1 MKRTAD
7 ISDFLQPLRD
17 KPYQAYLSNALQVA
31 DVLDWVLQQ
40 LGKSEVWQTSFSIS
54 EEFIR
59 RLFFIEKSG
68 LVTKFN
74 LVLDHKAT
82 NKTLKLWAFITQVIN
97 TTYLADNHSKVLLVR
112 SQKGEVVSII
122 TSQNLTRG
130 NRCES
135 AVVTTDLDIFRTL
148 HAQIQDLITIPAEV
162 LRSDIADRTTE
173 VSQRYLRGKAASKVK
188 LHHQEMM
195 LAQVGSPL
203 AIENAHRNLLDM
215 EDDE

>member
-7 ISDFLQPLRD
+7 IQDFLQPLRD

-68 LVTKFN
+68 LVTRFN

-82 NKTLKLWAFITQVIN
+82 YKTLKLC
-97 TTYLADNHSKVLLVR
+97 VLFGRLFFY
-112 SQKGEVVSII
+112 GEWV
-122 TSQNLTRG
+122 
-130 NRCES
+130 
-135 AVVTTDLDIFRTL
+135 
-148 HAQIQDLITIPAEV
+148 
-162 LRSDIADRTTE
+162 
-173 VSQRYLRGKAASKVK
+173 GKMG
-188 LHHQEMM
+188 EM
-195 LAQVGSPL
+195 A
-203 AIENAHRNLLDM
+203 
-215 EDDE
+215 

>member
-7 ISDFLQPLRD
+7 ISDFLKPLRE

-59 RLFFIEKSG
+59 RLYFIEKSG
-68 LVTKFN
+68 LVTRFN

-82 NKTLKLWAFITQVIN
+82 NKTLKLWAFITQVIT

-112 SQKGEVVSII
+112 SEQGEVVSII

-130 NRCES
+130 NRSES
-135 AVVTTDLDIFRTL
+135 AVVTIDPDIFATL
-148 HAQIQDLITIPAEV
+148 QSQIEDLIKNHSVPLNDLFSRA
-162 LRSDIADRTTE
+162 IAAD
-173 VSQRYLRGKAASKVK
+173 
-188 LHHQEMM
+188 
-195 LAQVGSPL
+195 
-203 AIENAHRNLLDM
+203 
-215 EDDE
+215 

>member
-1 MKRTAD
+1 MKRSSS
-7 ISDFLQPLRD
+7 ISDFLKPIRE

-59 RLFFIEKSG
+59 RLYFIEKSG
-68 LVTKFN
+68 LVTRFK

-82 NKTLKLWAFITQVIN
+82 NKTLKLWAFITQVIT

-112 SQKGEVVSII
+112 SERGEVVSII

-130 NRCES
+130 NRSES
-135 AVVTTDLDIFRTL
+135 AVVTTDPDIFATL
-148 HAQIQDLITIPAEV
+148 QSQIEDLIKNHSVPLNDLFSRA
-162 LRSDIADRTTE
+162 IAAD
-173 VSQRYLRGKAASKVK
+173 
-188 LHHQEMM
+188 
-195 LAQVGSPL
+195 
-203 AIENAHRNLLDM
+203 
-215 EDDE
+215 

>member
-1 MKRTAD
+1 MRRNAD
-7 ISDFLQPLRD
+7 IGDYLRPIRE

-31 DVLDWVLQQ
+31 DILDWVLKQ

-59 RLFFIEKSG
+59 RLYFIEKSG
-68 LVTKFN
+68 LVTRFN

-82 NKTLKLWAFITQVIN
+82 NKTLKLWAFITQVID

-112 SQKGEVVSII
+112 SEQGEMVSII

-135 AVVTTDLDIFRTL
+135 AMITTDEGIFLNL
-148 HAQIQDLITIPAEV
+148 HSQIQDLIRNHSVPLNE
-162 LRSDIADRTTE
+162 LF
-173 VSQRYLRGKAASKVK
+173 SQRLTKDG
-188 LHHQEMM
+188 
-195 LAQVGSPL
+195 
-203 AIENAHRNLLDM
+203 
-215 EDDE
+215 